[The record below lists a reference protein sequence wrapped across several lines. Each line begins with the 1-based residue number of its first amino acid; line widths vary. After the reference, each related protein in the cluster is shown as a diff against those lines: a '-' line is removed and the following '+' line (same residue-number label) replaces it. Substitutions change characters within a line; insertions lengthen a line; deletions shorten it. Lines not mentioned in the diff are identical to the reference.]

1 MQMKRFQRGS
11 NREPLC
17 LRLWRRKTL
26 DREKFSVLEIKK
38 VHMKARERGNEGGY
52 GPREG
57 KQIKLQEEGQNEHDE
72 MRRNVNRLSMK
83 CKESI

>member
-1 MQMKRFQRGS
+1 
-11 NREPLC
+11 
-17 LRLWRRKTL
+17 
-26 DREKFSVLEIKK
+26 
-38 VHMKARERGNEGGY
+38 MKAKERGNEGGY

-57 KQIKLQEEGQNEHDE
+57 KQIKLQEEGQSEHDE